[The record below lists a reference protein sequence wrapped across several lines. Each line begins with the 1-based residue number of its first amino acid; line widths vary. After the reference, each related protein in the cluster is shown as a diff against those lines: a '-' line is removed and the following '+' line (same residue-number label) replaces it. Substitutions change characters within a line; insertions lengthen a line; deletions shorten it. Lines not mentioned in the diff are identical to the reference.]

1 MTPSLVLSG
10 RGQGAGKSRLLP
22 STFHRLPT
30 PALLPPPS
38 GFPLPASRYPA
49 SVHLHLQVHES
60 LHHPPLATRHPL
72 PKSKIRNPKF
82 EFPISQL
89 PPSTKS
95 EIQNI
100 KYKTLSFLTPKTSCG
115 GFALVATLLMIT
127 VITGAA
133 VAFFQSTRIERFV
146 ARNYADLARA
156 QLAAEGAAAAGQA
169 LITSLFTNYPDSAVG
184 WARLA
189 DTELA
194 TFYFRTTNANGF
206 LTNGANTAT
215 PASQPVF
222 LFAYPLASGANA
234 VQVSAF
240 SASAPVFTN
249 TATPGGQAGLTA
261 ANRVDLN
268 SDNWIGTPP
277 GGTKPALRAK
287 WIEIL
292 KDPSQP
298 KNTNL
303 NSAGFP
309 INPAIAR
316 YAFWAEDE
324 SFRVNINRAGAN
336 PRGNNTPGTNPAEIA
351 LQGAL
356 SGNNAILAQGV
367 TNLQVALRSNIP
379 TPATMG
385 LANPSNNY
393 TNNRFVVSV
402 HSSGLNLSR
411 GGTLRLNLNQ
421 VVTSSTDATTIR
433 SQLDRVL
440 AGITNANTNAAP
452 SNTAAMPNFGQR
464 FYRASP
470 ISSNSLNSITVP
482 TNEAASY
489 LEKVAANIHDYIDTD
504 SQPTI
509 VNQNFSIR
517 TNSSPINEF
526 DGNSD
531 IRAIG
536 KEPLPLLTEYGLRV
550 VRTRWDPVGAGADYE
565 FFVYHYLEFWNP
577 TTNSIS
583 LTNPAL
589 ANATL
594 DIYNMYNFDVGGTGT
609 RFIQIGI
616 NDPSGP
622 VALPRVL
629 NIPLTNFSGLVSF
642 PANSFTV
649 LTTDSTPVSPANV
662 TFIANN
668 YSLRY
673 FGRSVTNQIRAQV
686 GSSFGRAG
694 TTSTDY
700 DLRFR
705 LYNSSGLLDSFA
717 ALATVP
723 TIGAPPLR
731 ISAGFTQDIM
741 YCSLRGNTNS
751 GYTGRSG
758 DPRSLNEQQ
767 VVLKYGTG
775 SDSDQTRFYNSSFNS
790 FGALNGTTAYVF
802 PTNWSDWSPAA
813 PVGAALAPYRHLN
826 SNLPTIGFLGDV
838 YDPAF
843 MSETSSS
850 TLISRKRGGG
860 RTLKIGQSDF
870 WNTSLNPNA
879 VWDGSETSTSR
890 NWTSW
895 RLADVFSVTNSTN
908 LPGVI
913 NINGALRD
921 NGAALQ
927 ALVFGL
933 IYESSPS
940 GAQATSGR
948 NLNVANF
955 VTAVRNHLAGGTVDT
970 NPSND
975 RLFWER
981 GQLGELADSQNR
993 PLLSSPLN
1001 TLAGVALSTTKDR
1014 GREELVRRMME
1025 LITTKG
1031 NVYTIYAIGQSLNPR
1046 TGHPVA
1052 TQKMK
1057 RTFRIDPTFNPAL
1070 PADNT
1075 FDPAQAGTGSATDR
1089 FRRPSRFTIT
1099 VLQNSVE

>member
-1 MTPSLVLSG
+1 
-10 RGQGAGKSRLLP
+10 
-22 STFHRLPT
+22 
-30 PALLPPPS
+30 
-38 GFPLPASRYPA
+38 
-49 SVHLHLQVHES
+49 
-60 LHHPPLATRHPL
+60 
-72 PKSKIRNPKF
+72 
-82 EFPISQL
+82 
-89 PPSTKS
+89 
-95 EIQNI
+95 
-100 KYKTLSFLTPKTSCG
+100 
-115 GFALVATLLMIT
+115 MIT

-146 ARNYADLARA
+146 SRNYADLARA

-206 LTNGANTAT
+206 LTNGANAAT

-249 TATPGGQAGLTA
+249 TATPDGQAGLTA

-324 SFRVNINRAGAN
+324 SFRVNINRAGAT
-336 PRGNNTPGTNPAEIA
+336 PRGNNTPGTNVAEIA

-356 SGNNAILAQGV
+356 SGNNATLAQGV

-385 LANPSNNY
+385 LASPSNNY

-433 SQLDRVL
+433 SQSDRIL

-452 SNTAAMPNFGQR
+452 SNTAAMPAFGQR
-464 FYRASP
+464 LYR
-470 ISSNSLNSITVP
+470 LN
-482 TNEAASY
+482 TNGTTLNDTSVVTGTAGANQRTGIY
-489 LEKVAANIHDYIDTD
+489 LQKVAANIRDYIDTD

-509 VNQNFSIR
+509 VNNDNGFTIR
-517 TNSSPINEF
+517 TGTPNLPLNSTNVI
-526 DGNSD
+526 GNGTLTSFSEV
-531 IRAIG
+531 AAVG
-536 KEPLPLLTEYGLRV
+536 KEAVPSLTEYAVRV
-550 VRTRWDPVGAGADYE
+550 LLTSWVTNATGAD
-565 FFVYHYLEFWNP
+565 FTFRLFHYFEFWNP
-577 TTNSIS
+577 TTKDIPLAALGN
-583 LTNPAL
+583 NP
-589 ANATL
+589 TL
-594 DIYNMYNFDVGGTGT
+594 GVMNMYNFNVGTGT
-609 RFIQIGI
+609 I
-616 NDPSGP
+616 DPAAPP
-622 VALPRVL
+622 VITV
-629 NIPLTNFSGLVSF
+629 PLSQFQGLTTF

-649 LTTDSTPVSPANV
+649 LTTESSSDEGTCPFP
-662 TFIANN
+662 NN
-668 YSLRY
+668 GS
-673 FGRSVTNQIRAQV
+673 FFRAP
-686 GSSFGRAG
+686 GSSTIYSGRTTLRQGTDPYRVRAILGTAGGGRAG
-694 TTSTDY
+694 TSVSDY
-700 DLRFR
+700 DLWMM
-705 LYNSSGLLDSFA
+705 LLNNDGILESFN
-717 ALATVP
+717 ALATASSTAGSAEAHL
-723 TIGAPPLR
+723 TIHNDTGNNINSSQFLTLP
-731 ISAGFTQDIM
+731 S
-741 YCSLRGNTNS
+741 SLRGNDS
-751 GYTGRSG
+751 LSRSG
-758 DPRSLNEQQ
+758 EPRSLNEQL
-767 VVLKYGTG
+767 VTVRYTTTG
-775 SDSDQTRFYNSSFNS
+775 DTANQTRFFNASTAQSSLGS
-790 FGALNGTTAYVF
+790 LGTFVTPA
-802 PTNWSDWSPAA
+802 NWVDYSPAIA
-813 PVGAALAPYRHLN
+813 SGSATAPYLQRDVALD
-826 SNLPTIGFLGDV
+826 TIGRLGDV
-838 YDPAF
+838 FDPARF
-843 MSETSSS
+843 LGSGS
-850 TLISRKRGGG
+850 TEILLVRGGA
-860 RTLKIGQSDF
+860 RTLKIGQAERWSAQ
-870 WNTSLNPNA
+870 NVYGL
-879 VWDGSETSTSR
+879 WDGSETSASR

-895 RLADVFSVTNSTN
+895 RLADVFSTTNSTN

-927 ALVFGL
+927 ALAFGL

-993 PLLSSPLN
+993 PLLSSALN
-1001 TLAGVALSTTKDR
+1001 TLAGVALSTTQDR
-1014 GREELVRRMME
+1014 GREELVRRMMD

-1046 TGHPVA
+1046 TGQPVA
-1052 TQKMK
+1052 TQRMK

-1075 FDPAQAGTGSATDR
+1075 FDPTQAGTGSNNDR
-1089 FRRPSRFTIT
+1089 FRRPSGFTVT